1 MREFLVEVPKV
12 KWKQIGGLE
21 NIKQSLTE
29 MVEWPLT
36 NADAFKKLG
45 IKAPKGI
52 LLYGPPGTGKTLLAK
67 AVATETSSNFI
78 YIKGPE
84 IIGKY
89 LGESEKM
96 IRKIF
101 EKARQNSPSILFFDE
116 FDAIAGA
123 RLGGN
128 KGKSTDTIVNQILTE
143 MDGIEDLINV
153 KVLAATNRPNF
164 IDPALLRPGR
174 FDKLLLVDVPDVDAR
189 KAILKIYLKK
199 SPVEN
204 PAKLIEEIS
213 KKTEGYVGAD
223 LEAVVREAGLI
234 ALRNNINCSVIKEE
248 DFIGAL
254 KIVKPSVNQELQSH
268 YQQVEQEMKNP
279 KKELEGLSMS
289 SYM

>member
-101 EKARQNSPSILFFDE
+101 EKARQNSPSILFLMSLMQLPE
-116 FDAIAGA
+116 LGLVGTKA
-123 RLGGN
+123 R
-128 KGKSTDTIVNQILTE
+128 VQIL
-143 MDGIEDLINV
+143 L
-153 KVLAATNRPNF
+153 
-164 IDPALLRPGR
+164 
-174 FDKLLLVDVPDVDAR
+174 
-189 KAILKIYLKK
+189 
-199 SPVEN
+199 
-204 PAKLIEEIS
+204 
-213 KKTEGYVGAD
+213 
-223 LEAVVREAGLI
+223 
-234 ALRNNINCSVIKEE
+234 
-248 DFIGAL
+248 
-254 KIVKPSVNQELQSH
+254 
-268 YQQVEQEMKNP
+268 
-279 KKELEGLSMS
+279 
-289 SYM
+289 